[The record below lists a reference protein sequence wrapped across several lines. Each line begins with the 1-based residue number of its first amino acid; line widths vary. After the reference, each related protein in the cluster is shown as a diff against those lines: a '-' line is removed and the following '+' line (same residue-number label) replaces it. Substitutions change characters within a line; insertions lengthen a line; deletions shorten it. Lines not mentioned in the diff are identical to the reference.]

1 MTKLEWNRP
10 GSRFFENGIDQG
22 VLFVDGGP
30 GIPWSGLIGL
40 KNKATSGDT
49 RDVYIDG
56 VKANSEA
63 TIEEYVGTLEA
74 LFYPTAFEACDGIG
88 YDLEENVRAGQQP
101 RRPFHLAYR
110 SWVGNDLD
118 GQQADYKIH
127 LLYNLYVSPSQRKN
141 QTLARDVELQTFSWD
156 LTSIP
161 EPVPG
166 FLPTSHLV
174 FESAKLYP
182 KILLDLEEI
191 IFGGYYTNSRMPLPT
206 EVVNIVADYLPV
218 RLIQN
223 PSTTTNRGLH
233 SHVVLDVRD
242 PNLEGDLILMSN
254 NLYRRPTSTRLFEM
268 APGLFT
274 LQEG

>member
-1 MTKLEWNRP
+1 MAKLEWNRP
-10 GSRFFENGIDQG
+10 GSRLFEGGIDQA

-40 KNKATSGDT
+40 SNKANGGER

-63 TIEEYVGTLEA
+63 TIEEYLGTLEA
-74 LFYPTAFEACDGIG
+74 YFYPDAFEACDGLG
-88 YDLEENVRAGQQP
+88 YDLDGLVRVGQQP
-101 RRPFHLAYR
+101 RKPFHLAYR
-110 SWVGNDLD
+110 SWVGNDID
-118 GQQADYKIH
+118 GLQSDYKIH
-127 LLYNLYVSPSQRKN
+127 LLYNLQVMPSQRKN
-141 QTLARDVELQTFSWD
+141 RTMSRDIELQTFSWD
-156 LTSIP
+156 VVSIP
-161 EPVPG
+161 EEVPG
-166 FLPTSHLV
+166 FLPTSHLI
-174 FESAKLYP
+174 FESSKLYP

-191 IFGGYYTNSRMPLPT
+191 IFGGYYTNSRMPMPT

-218 RLIQN
+218 RLTQN

-242 PNLEGDLILMSN
+242 PNLEGDLILMRN

-268 APGLFT
+268 ATGLFT